1 MTVKPAA
8 LAQRAILGLILV
20 LLGLVAFSG
29 TADATTVDVTVV
41 AARPGA
47 AAPAGDVAT
56 DPTILKGT
64 VCTADVGQSSS
75 GFLPVN
81 RWADATTGFHSR
93 LDADAWNDVSEKI
106 QRDGFASAWMQIG
119 NAAWSLSTNLLHA
132 STSFCPIKTLGYPMD
147 QIVSVIGGAV
157 TTSGLLMAILSWMI
171 CSTLWRLYKGNSAAW
186 VIKEFVKTG
195 AVLAVMFAMVAG
207 ARSSTADAPGR
218 TSPWWWVAQTNSA
231 VNTLSGALS
240 SAVLDGAD
248 GIALGYQKLSDSSGL
263 VAGEWTL
270 HCAAL
275 DGQQTQTYVDYL
287 HDEYKT
293 SWTNPDSGAVT
304 AGSSLPETVS
314 SLWEAATLPVWAGTQ
329 FGTSNPYADQVFCF
343 ALEARSLG
351 ASADKSTFVSYL
363 VKSLGITRDEAKK
376 IVADSHAMDIDST
389 TARDNAW
396 AGWAECAPADA
407 TTANSRTG
415 WDGLADRAA
424 DGSDDK
430 NGTNSACAKWWT
442 GSGDI
447 SRSNLNWEDDEDAI
461 ASATGPDHEAEE
473 NYLDSL
479 HGKGGSSTGVA
490 TVLYAIGSII
500 NAGVFVLIAAMQ
512 GLSKIILVFMVAGI
526 FAALVRSLA
535 PGDDAALF
543 KQSAK
548 QLLGASFVSS
558 CAGLLI
564 SVILLIAAVITGAAV
579 TMFGPG
585 TTGAITAASLG
596 PAMGAWFV
604 HWLFSSVLSLPSPF
618 TVKGMAAWGRGITSG
633 VIGGAVGAGL
643 VSAAGRVTGR
653 GGRLGGRA
661 ARRIWDRTHP
671 RVTGNRPQRGIN
683 ATDKGESA
691 TLQANRAARAD
702 KAEVARADVEAKK
715 TRAARAAEERSGR
728 VKEPR
733 THTKGRHS
741 DTPRTYRTLS
751 DRAADAAD
759 RIKDGF
765 HRSADR
771 VKDGLG
777 RYKALTTPKRRG
789 TRAHRAPLNTKAGLR
804 AAAAETRAAVTGV
817 RDKASRALAERRE
830 HPYTAPV
837 VAASRAIDRAKQAA
851 GRVQRAAP
859 AIRRTAGVLAIGAV
873 GGAPLAAGAAA
884 VMAGRSFAGRVRAY
898 RADRAAANP
907 DDAASPAPSQP
918 AEDPSRSPATP
929 ATPPRRAVRA
939 VRAGSAWTGAARR
952 VPVRSYGPRTIGRV
966 QARRASYRATG
977 SATRQAGR

>member
-548 QLLGASFVSS
+548 QLFGASFVSS

-643 VSAAGRVTGR
+643 VSAAGRVTGA
-653 GGRLGGRA
+653 GGPPAGSGTGRTPGSPATAPSGGSTPPTRASPPRSRPIGPPGPTRPRPPGPTSRPRRPARPGPLRSGAAASRSRAPTPRA
-661 ARRIWDRTHP
+661 ATATRP
-671 RVTGNRPQRGIN
+671 GPTGH
-683 ATDKGESA
+683 SA
-691 TLQANRAARAD
+691 TGPPMPPTASRTASTAPPTASRTVSDATRPSRRPSAAARAP
-702 KAEVARADVEAKK
+702 
-715 TRAARAAEERSGR
+715 TGR
-728 VKEPR
+728 R
-733 THTKGRHS
+733 
-741 DTPRTYRTLS
+741 
-751 DRAADAAD
+751 
-759 RIKDGF
+759 
-765 HRSADR
+765 
-771 VKDGLG
+771 
-777 RYKALTTPKRRG
+777 
-789 TRAHRAPLNTKAGLR
+789 
-804 AAAAETRAAVTGV
+804 
-817 RDKASRALAERRE
+817 
-830 HPYTAPV
+830 
-837 VAASRAIDRAKQAA
+837 
-851 GRVQRAAP
+851 
-859 AIRRTAGVLAIGAV
+859 
-873 GGAPLAAGAAA
+873 
-884 VMAGRSFAGRVRAY
+884 
-898 RADRAAANP
+898 
-907 DDAASPAPSQP
+907 
-918 AEDPSRSPATP
+918 
-929 ATPPRRAVRA
+929 
-939 VRAGSAWTGAARR
+939 
-952 VPVRSYGPRTIGRV
+952 
-966 QARRASYRATG
+966 
-977 SATRQAGR
+977 